1 MAHQRNGQMRVKK
14 YRPANMKGRLEMQK
28 REAGKSGGS
37 FTTPAKRGRP
47 FGSTAAA
54 AAAAATSAA
63 AGDASSPASL
73 LGPSLQITTSF
84 AG

>member
-1 MAHQRNGQMRVKK
+1 
-14 YRPANMKGRLEMQK
+14 MQK

-54 AAAAATSAA
+54 AATSAAAAA

-73 LGPSLQITTSF
+73 LGPSLQITTSL
-84 AG
+84 AGYPPISSLLFVSLPLPFLSS

>member
-1 MAHQRNGQMRVKK
+1 MVELPVPGW
-14 YRPANMKGRLEMQK
+14 RPTATGRKGSLEMQK

-54 AAAAATSAA
+54 AAAAAATSAA

>member
-1 MAHQRNGQMRVKK
+1 MVESPVPRW
-14 YRPANMKGRLEMQK
+14 RPTTTDRKGRLEMQK